1 MVNQVLVGVWKL
13 VSYEI
18 RLADEQVIYPFGED
32 AIGYLMY
39 TENGYMSVN
48 LMSANCL
55 PFTAESAT
63 MASLEEILMA
73 IKTFF
78 AYCGKYEVFTNKVI
92 HYPEVSNIPNLK
104 GLRQER
110 TFEIMDNCLCLTFNS
125 DDMQATFKLIWERV

>member
-1 MVNQVLVGVWKL
+1 MANQVVLGVWKL

-18 RLADEQVIYPFGED
+18 RLATKQVIYPFGEE
-32 AIGYLMY
+32 ARGYLMY

-48 LMSANCL
+48 IMSANRL
-55 PFTAESAT
+55 PFTADSAT

-73 IKTFF
+73 IQTFF
-78 AYCGKYEVFTNKVI
+78 AYCGKYEVISDKII
-92 HYPEVSNIPNLK
+92 HYPEVSSIPNLR

-110 TFEIMDNCLCLTFNS
+110 IFEIKDNRLCLTFK